1 VSRKIALVAIL
12 TAALF
17 PALGHAAPTSDGAG
31 ARKTSFAPNDPFKR
45 GDVARSASAP
55 ATDDETLV
63 FSAPPRE
70 TPEDGAR
77 LYQPV
82 AEYLARVTGKRIE
95 YRHPGNWLS
104 YQTEMQKGA
113 YDLVFDGPHFN
124 SWRAAHLGHNTLARL
139 AGEHAFA
146 VVVRADNTQITDIK
160 QLAGKKVCGMNPPN
174 LGTLTFLGEFDN
186 PLRQPFIAS
195 TTGWDKIYAGVVLD
209 NKCAAGILPVANL
222 NRLDRAGHFTKVIHR
237 TRALPNQAFSAGPR
251 IVRADQARIAAA
263 LAAPAAGEP
272 TAALRAAYGSD
283 KPLVAAA
290 QEEYAGLDSF
300 LKDQW
305 GYTR

>member
-1 VSRKIALVAIL
+1 MSRNITLAAVL
-12 TAALF
+12 TAVLL
-17 PALGHAAPTSDGAG
+17 PALGHAAPTSDSTG
-31 ARKTSFAPNDPFKR
+31 ARKTSFAPSDPFR
-45 GDVARSASAP
+45 RADVARATAP
-55 ATDDETLV
+55 AADNDTLV

-77 LYQPV
+77 VYQPV
-82 AEYLARVTGKRIE
+82 AEYLSRVTGKRIE

-104 YQTEMQKGA
+104 YQTEMQKGT

-124 SWRAAHLGHNTLARL
+124 SWRAARLGHHTLARL
-139 AGEHAFA
+139 ADEHAFA
-146 VVVRADNTQITDIK
+146 VVVRKDNTQITDIR

-174 LGTLTFLGEFDN
+174 LGTLAFLGEFGN

-195 TTGWDKIYAGVVLD
+195 TTGWDQIYTGVVLD

-222 NRLDRAGHFTKVIHR
+222 NKLDRTGHFTRVIHR

-251 IVRADQARIAAA
+251 ITRADQSRIAAS
-263 LAAPAAGEP
+263 LVSAAANDP

-290 QEEYAGLDSF
+290 QEDYAGLDSF